1 MKKKFLKIGLILVPI
16 LIIFLLF
23 EWANIESYYKDEVQT
38 GEIIVKL
45 KKGITN
51 QQRTIELEQ
60 VHELGLKMKKEIFIV
75 QGLLIILTIG
85 LIANIWA
92 YSKEK
97 PHPHIS

>member
-1 MKKKFLKIGLILVPI
+1 MKKKFLKIGLFLVPI

-23 EWANIESYYKDEVQT
+23 EWANIQSYYKDEVQT
-38 GEIIVKL
+38 GEIIVRL

-60 VHELGLKMKKEIFIV
+60 VHELGIKMKKEILII
-75 QGLLIILTIG
+75 QSLLIVLAIG

-92 YSKEK
+92 YSKQK
-97 PHPHIS
+97 LHPHIS